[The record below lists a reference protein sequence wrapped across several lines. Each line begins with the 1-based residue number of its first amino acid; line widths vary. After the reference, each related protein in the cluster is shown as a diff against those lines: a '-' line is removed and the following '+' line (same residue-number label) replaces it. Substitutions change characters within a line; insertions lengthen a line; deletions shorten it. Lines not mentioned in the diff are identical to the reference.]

1 MNHRLRRAAVLP
13 AVVACLALATASNAG
28 AAGLV
33 NEPVAAPRSLLT
45 VAEES
50 ALAVAETTSGWCIRG
65 ATFAVLFSAAFAA
78 PAMVTGIGAPYTAAR
93 AGAAALAGCGVAVTW
108 RTAARGVA
116 WLDEL
121 LNPPPPMPASPVP
134 VLRQP
139 GQGPLIR
146 TSG

>member
-1 MNHRLRRAAVLP
+1 MKNRPRRAAVLP
-13 AVVACLALATASNAG
+13 VIAACLALATASNAG
-28 AAGLV
+28 AAGLG
-33 NEPVAAPRSLLT
+33 EQAAPRSLLL

-134 VLRQP
+134 TLRKP
-139 GQGPLIR
+139 GEGRALLIS